1 MKYRALVLQ
10 LFKNEV
16 VDVEVTEVNKL
27 GFFAELGPARIFVSK
42 SMVPE
47 GWSYSEDDASSSF
60 VSADGTKVI
69 RRGSDVRVR
78 LVATKQDQNRL
89 NAIGTTMGLPG
100 VLLQAPNITRGF
112 PLSLAPFPLLHAPMT
127 RLWRLWPL
135 LWLYAKAQRNGRK
148 HRLMRS
154 QEQLAAVAVDESG
167 GVECTWSDWSAWSY
181 CSASCGEGL
190 QTRKRW
196 VAIAAQGGVQNC
208 DGSSEQR
215 QSCETPCAPGQRP
228 PVRLAQDWSEC
239 TASCGGGWHQRVRA
253 LSASSNRT
261 ECNMAAGH
269 QEEPC
274 RETPCVSCWSEWST
288 CSQSCSGLRTR
299 RNKASCP
306 SASQEE
312 LCNVE
317 ACDCVLSDWS
327 EWGLCSGPCHEGQ
340 AVSKRT
346 RTPQGQSNCGSEQLQ
361 EEKSC
366 DCVASVVSA
375 SVTVTT
381 TSEGPIDCVWANRS
395 LATHANNLGRDC
407 AGEDRQVQS
416 CKGEECPSCSTSDW
430 SDWSPCTGPCSY
442 FSSRSIRV
450 REPLQQ
456 GICDQSLEEERAC
469 SCRKLLR
476 QCPELRVKVVLP
488 SGRDVE
494 VSVPVTSKIGDVK
507 VAAQKSLEQGFLK
520 LVGPDGQLLNPS
532 GEMLK
537 CFKKLNTMKLGSP
550 LLVSGTTGA
559 PGSNAS
565 VHLHSGEETESKNVE
580 EVPIDCQW
588 ADWHEWEACTKSCN
602 KGITHRT
609 RDILRPANSLGAEC
623 LGETRQTANCHE
635 EPCPCDL
642 GPWSDWSNCAGQADR
657 AVRTREVLEKGN
669 QSHCIEVLEQE
680 KACACTQPSAD
691 GDDDTMTAADARRDE
706 RDGMG
711 SPAFR
716 RGSNPDDRRV
726 SGALELELPDPV
738 TFSSDPA
745 AETAAQ
751 AAISELVGQSGTD
764 LSTLAVSLMPAVNQN
779 HTVDCWY
786 SLVLPEAEALAVAG
800 RLHGVETSEATQH
813 LGAELLRLGLSSS
826 VTVKGI
832 TATVT
837 STRT

>member
-1 MKYRALVLQ
+1 M
-10 LFKNEV
+10 
-16 VDVEVTEVNKL
+16 
-27 GFFAELGPARIFVSK
+27 
-42 SMVPE
+42 
-47 GWSYSEDDASSSF
+47 
-60 VSADGTKVI
+60 
-69 RRGSDVRVR
+69 
-78 LVATKQDQNRL
+78 
-89 NAIGTTMGLPG
+89 
-100 VLLQAPNITRGF
+100 
-112 PLSLAPFPLLHAPMT
+112 
-127 RLWRLWPL
+127 
-135 LWLYAKAQRNGRK
+135 
-148 HRLMRS
+148 
-154 QEQLAAVAVDESG
+154 AVDESG

-215 QSCETPCAPGQRP
+215 QSCETPCAPGVQCHWD
-228 PVRLAQDWSEC
+228 VWQDWSEC

-381 TSEGPIDCVWANRS
+381 TSEGPIDCVWAKWESWEACTASCGSGTHTRSRS

-469 SCRKLLR
+469 SC
-476 QCPELRVKVVLP
+476 
-488 SGRDVE
+488 D
-494 VSVPVTSKIGDVK
+494 
-507 VAAQKSLEQGFLK
+507 EQ
-520 LVGPDGQLLNPS
+520 
-532 GEMLK
+532 
-537 CFKKLNTMKLGSP
+537 
-550 LLVSGTTGA
+550 VSGTTGA

-565 VHLHSGEETESKNVE
+565 VHLHSGE

-642 GPWSDWSNCAGQADR
+642 GPWSDWSNCAGDCAGQADR

-691 GDDDTMTAADARRDE
+691 GDDDTMTAADLRAQNLA
-706 RDGMG
+706 GGTG
-711 SPAFR
+711 SSQE
-716 RGSNPDDRRV
+716 SNPDDRRV